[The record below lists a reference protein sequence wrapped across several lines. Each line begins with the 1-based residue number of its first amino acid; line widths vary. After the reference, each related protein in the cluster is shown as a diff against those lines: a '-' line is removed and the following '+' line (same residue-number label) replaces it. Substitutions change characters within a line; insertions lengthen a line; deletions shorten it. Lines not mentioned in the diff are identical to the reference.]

1 MAFFL
6 LLVTRV
12 MSAFG
17 MFTASYAC
25 KYVQFPFRP
34 KQKLN
39 PTVSQEFP
47 THAASSVT
55 SLAWDS
61 KTTGTL
67 FATGHADGSLH
78 IFDRRLR
85 PGAVFRTSEGHRAW
99 VRNVHWQTRGRG
111 ELVSGSADGTVIVWD
126 VRKAVPSVIT
136 IPQPRGLASMA
147 VHNEANVI
155 VT

>member
-1 MAFFL
+1 MRRFL
-6 LLVTRV
+6 FSTHRI
-12 MSAFG
+12 
-17 MFTASYAC
+17 FTP
-25 KYVQFPFRP
+25 QF
-34 KQKLN
+34 L
-39 PTVSQEFP
+39 QEFP

-99 VRNVHWQTRGRG
+99 VRNVHWQMRGRG

-136 IPQPRGLASMA
+136 IPQPKGLANMA

-155 VT
+155 VTRVFFVCPSCSMN